1 VHELFAVDDVVR
13 ALIHRG
19 ASESELRDTARRDG
33 MMSMREDGQR
43 WVEAGVTSADE
54 VVRVTRD

>member
-1 VHELFAVDDVVR
+1 MFVVDDTVR

-19 ASESELRDTARRDG
+19 ASESELREVARRYG

>member
-1 VHELFAVDDVVR
+1 MVDDTVR

-19 ASESELRDTARRDG
+19 ASESELREVARRYG